1 MEKIAYE
8 REQCLAKIGRVFRA
22 PKNTVVRKS
31 TGINYK
37 NIIINKVNLGYLEMA
52 EAF

>member
-8 REQCLAKIGRVFRA
+8 REQCLAKTGRVFRA
-22 PKNTVVRKS
+22 QKNTVVGKR